1 MERNG
6 SKLIICPWLDGD
18 VLAKVPMRQKRRK
31 EVTKLVKRLFVKHKF
46 NKIAGRIIDW
56 WMEKLA

>member
-18 VLAKVPMRQKRRK
+18 VLAKVSMRQKRRK
-31 EVTKLVKRLFVKHKF
+31 EVTKLVKRLFVKYKF
-46 NKIAGRIIDW
+46 NKIAGRMIDW
-56 WMEKLA
+56 WMED